1 MDVSLMTTTVNY
13 MKKKEPRASLLL
25 LLEIGQVQME
35 VSEEV
40 TRVRDTS
47 EEILHSANTTLT
59 S

>member
-1 MDVSLMTTTVNY
+1 MTTTVNY